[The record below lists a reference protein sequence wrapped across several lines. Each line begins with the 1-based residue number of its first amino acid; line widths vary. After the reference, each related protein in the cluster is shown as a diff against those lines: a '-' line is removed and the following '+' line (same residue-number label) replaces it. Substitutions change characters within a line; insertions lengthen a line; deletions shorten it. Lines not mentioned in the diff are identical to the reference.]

1 MWSCVLA
8 LIVTSQCGHLLIWK
22 ARYVQCFATE
32 VYVCTQESEHA
43 CHADTPFH
51 RLKFSPANIFLD
63 RRNHFICTHNK
74 IWHQLHTWHPS
85 NPDTARHIFTFSA
98 SCMTQEAYLY
108 CSGILAANIPYM
120 HPMHTFTK
128 LLECPSSKPV
138 QDAVGLTI
146 TLPGPQ

>member
-32 VYVCTQESEHA
+32 VYVKA
-43 CHADTPFH
+43 NMHADTLFH
-51 RLKFSPANIFLD
+51 RFKFSPANIFLN
-63 RRNHFICTHNK
+63 RRNHFICMHNN
-74 IWHQLHTWHPS
+74 ILHTWHLS
-85 NPDTARHIFTFSA
+85 KPDTARHIFTFSA

-108 CSGILAANIPYM
+108 CSGILAADMPCI
-120 HPMHTFTK
+120 HSMHTFTK
-128 LLECPSSKPV
+128 LLERPSSKPV
-138 QDAVGLTI
+138 QDAVGLAI